1 MKTLHDSDEASAGLD
16 DANLIAM
23 VRMGDAQA
31 QEILYARHYS
41 AALAAA
47 YRHSNSVSEVEDLVA
62 GGFEKVFAIIGSGGG
77 PDVFFRA
84 YLCKAVSN
92 LAFAYNAHEKRQS
105 LTDEFEVFDQA
116 HEHAD
121 PVMSQF
127 ESGVVADAFRSLPE
141 RWQAVLWYLEVDD
154 MKPADVAPLLGLA
167 PNGVSALGV
176 RAREGLR
183 QAYLQCHLRNGSE
196 EACKFASSHLGAYI
210 RGRLSSRGEAKVER
224 HLSECSD
231 CTAAL
236 LQLDEVN
243 SSMRGIVAPLFLGGI
258 TALGIPAAAT
268 SGTIAAAAAAYSGGL
283 ATGLGSAKA
292 ATVLGKV
299 GGTAAAVPTAVL
311 AGGAAIA
318 LTVVATLAVAAST
331 IAGNASNDIAALPE
345 SVVESPLGFPGMTG
359 ESRAPENNGTDLTET
374 RSGTPAVDGKTEPSQ
389 PVRLY
394 GSLESPVP
402 GGVKPWTV
410 DVNRLP
416 VAAPRVSQEHDP
428 TPPSDEELRVPEP
441 KPTATVPVATAPSG
455 EKESPEAT
463 APPEET
469 VPPVESAP
477 PVESGTPEESEPP
490 LESVPPA
497 ESESP
502 GGSLPPEE
510 SESPEESVPPE
521 ETTPPES
528 TGPSRP
534 PGWEWCWIILEIGG
548 PDAEHLYEMCLAEF
562 ARS

>member
-23 VRMGDAQA
+23 VRIGDVQA
-31 QEILYARHYS
+31 QEILYARHYR
-41 AALAAA
+41 AALATA

-62 GGFEKVFAIIGSGGG
+62 EGFAKVFTILRSGGG
-77 PDVFFRA
+77 PEVFFRA

-105 LTDEFEVFDQA
+105 LTDESEVFDQT

-127 ESGVVADAFRSLPE
+127 ESGVVAEAFRSLPE

-154 MKPADVAPLLGLA
+154 MKPAEVAPLLGLA

-183 QAYLQCHLRNGSE
+183 QAYLQCHIRNGSE
-196 EACKFASSHLGAYI
+196 KACKFTSSHLGAYI

-268 SGTIAAAAAAYSGGL
+268 SGTIPAAVAAYSGGL
-283 ATGLGSAKA
+283 ATGLGGAKA
-292 ATVLGKV
+292 TTVLGKA
-299 GGTAAAVPTAVL
+299 GGSIAAVPSAVL
-311 AGGAAIA
+311 AGGTAIT
-318 LTVVATLAVAAST
+318 LTVVATIAVAAST
-331 IAGNASNDIAALPE
+331 IAGNASHDIGALPE
-345 SVVESPLGFPGMTG
+345 SVVESPLGFPDIAGQRG
-359 ESRAPENNGTDLTET
+359 APESSGTDLIET
-374 RSGTPAVDGKTEPSQ
+374 RSGTPEVDGETESSQ
-389 PVRLY
+389 PVKLH
-394 GSLESPVP
+394 GSLESSVS

-416 VAAPRVSQEHDP
+416 AAVPQISQEQDP

-455 EKESPEAT
+455 ETESPEAT
-463 APPEET
+463 APPEVT

-490 LESVPPA
+490 VES
-497 ESESP
+497 
-502 GGSLPPEE
+502 L
-510 SESPEESVPPE
+510 PPE

-534 PGWEWCWIILEIGG
+534 PGWEFCWVILVIGG
-548 PDAEHLYEMCLAEF
+548 PDAQHLYEECLEEF
-562 ARS
+562 ARP

>member
-1 MKTLHDSDEASAGLD
+1 MKTLNDSDEASAGLD
-16 DANLIAM
+16 DASLIAK
-23 VRMGDAQA
+23 VRIGDAQA

-41 AALAAA
+41 AALATA
-47 YRHSNSVSEVEDLVA
+47 YRHSNTVSEVEDLVA
-62 GGFEKVFAIIGSGGG
+62 EGFEKVFAILGSGGG

-84 YLCKAVSN
+84 YLCRAVSN

-105 LTDEFEVFDQA
+105 LTDEFEVFDQM
-116 HEHAD
+116 HEYAD

-141 RWQAVLWYLEVDD
+141 RWQAVLWYLEVDE

-183 QAYLQCHLRNGSE
+183 QAYLQCHIRNGSE
-196 EACKFASSHLGAYI
+196 KACTFASSHLGAYI
-210 RGRLSSRGEAKVER
+210 RGRLSSRGEAKVEH
-224 HLSECSD
+224 HLSGCSD

-268 SGTIAAAAAAYSGGL
+268 SGTIPAVVAAYSGGL
-283 ATGLGSAKA
+283 ASGLGGAKA
-292 ATVLGKV
+292 ATVLGKAS
-299 GGTAAAVPTAVL
+299 GSAAAVPSAVL
-311 AGGAAIA
+311 AGGTAIT
-318 LTVVATLAVAAST
+318 LTVVATIAVAAVT
-331 IAGNASNDIAALPE
+331 IAGNASHDIGVLPE
-345 SVVESPLGFPGMTG
+345 NAVESPFGSPGIAG
-359 ESRAPENNGTDLTET
+359 QPGAPDSGGTALTDA
-374 RSGTPAVDGKTEPSQ
+374 RSGTPEVDGGTESSR
-389 PVRLY
+389 PVKLH
-394 GSLESPVP
+394 GSLESPVS

-416 VAAPRVSQEHDP
+416 GAVPQISQEQDP
-428 TPPSDEELRVPEP
+428 MPPPDEDLRMPEP
-441 KPTATVPVATAPSG
+441 KPTATVPVPTVPSG
-455 EKESPEAT
+455 ETESPEAT

-490 LESVPPA
+490 LESVPPV
-497 ESESP
+497 ESEPPVGSDPP
-502 GGSLPPEE
+502 G
-510 SESPEESVPPE
+510 

-534 PGWEWCWIILEIGG
+534 PGWEWCWVILAIGG
-548 PDAEHLYEMCLAEF
+548 PDAQHLYEKCLAEF
-562 ARS
+562 ARP

>member
-1 MKTLHDSDEASAGLD
+1 MKTLHDSDEASGGLD

-23 VRMGDAQA
+23 VRMGDARA
-31 QEILYARHYS
+31 QEILYARHYR
-41 AALAAA
+41 AALATAH
-47 YRHSNSVSEVEDLVA
+47 RHSNSVSEVEDLVA
-62 GGFEKVFAIIGSGGG
+62 GGFEKVFAILRSGSG

-183 QAYLQCHLRNGSE
+183 QAYLQSHIRNGSE
-196 EACKFASSHLGAYI
+196 KACEFASSHLGAYI
-210 RGRLSSRGEAKVER
+210 RGKLSSRGKAKVER

-268 SGTIAAAAAAYSGGL
+268 SGAIPAVVAAAYSGGL

-292 ATVLGKV
+292 ATVLGKA
-299 GGTAAAVPTAVL
+299 GGSAAAVPTTIL
-311 AGGAAIA
+311 AGGTAIA
-318 LTVVATLAVAAST
+318 LTVVATIAVAAST
-331 IAGNASNDIAALPE
+331 IAGNASNDIGALPE
-345 SVVESPLGFPGMTG
+345 SAVESPLGFPGIAGQPG
-359 ESRAPENNGTDLTET
+359 ESNGSGTGLSEA
-374 RSGTPAVDGKTEPSQ
+374 RSGPSEEGGEADPSQ
-389 PVRLY
+389 SVILH
-394 GSLESPVP
+394 GSLESAVS
-402 GGVKPWTV
+402 GGVKPWAV
-410 DVNRLP
+410 DVNNLP
-416 VAAPRVSQEHDP
+416 VVAPQISKEQDP
-428 TPPSDEELRVPEP
+428 TLPSDEELRVPES

-455 EKESPEAT
+455 EVESPEAT
-463 APPEET
+463 SPPEET

-477 PVESGTPEESEPP
+477 PVESGTPEESE
-490 LESVPPA
+490 L
-497 ESESP
+497 P
-502 GGSLPPEE
+502 GESLPPEE
-510 SESPEESVPPE
+510 SEPPGESLPPVE
-521 ETTPPES
+521 TMPPVETTPPES

-534 PGWEWCWIILEIGG
+534 PGWEWCWIILAVGG
-548 PDAEHLYEMCLAEF
+548 PDAQHLYEKCLAEF
-562 ARS
+562 ARP